1 MLTLLVALACIATPA
16 PAPAVPG
23 SPPVAFR
30 DGRLQL
36 DVRARPLGW
45 VLDEISRRASLAVIL
60 AEDLRE
66 RPVSLQLRDVPLDEG
81 LRELLKEYDVFLFYG
96 AEEKPPSSLK
106 AVWVYPRG
114 AGRGLEPT
122 PPEQWASTREIERR
136 VADRDPSVRSRA
148 VAALI
153 ERRSEGARDV
163 VLKALKDEDD
173 QVRTQALYGAVNSDL
188 QLPSAVLVE
197 ALNDSSD
204 DVRFLALEALAQS
217 PQAGEIASRALL
229 DPSPHV
235 RAKAEEILSQ
245 ISTIRR
251 H

>member
-1 MLTLLVALACIATPA
+1 MQTLLVALACIAA
-16 PAPAVPG
+16 PAPSLPG
-23 SPPVAFR
+23 APPVDFK

-45 VLDEISRRASLAVIL
+45 VLDEISRKASLAVIL

-66 RPVSLQLRDVPLDEG
+66 HLVSLQLRDVPLDEG
-81 LRELLKEYDVFLFYG
+81 LRELLKEHDVFLFYG

-114 AGRGLEPT
+114 TGRGLEPT

-136 VADRDPSVRSRA
+136 VADRDPTVRSRA
-148 VAALI
+148 VEALI
-153 ERRSEGARDV
+153 ERKRERAREV

-188 QLPSAVLVE
+188 ELPSAVLVE
-197 ALNDSSD
+197 ALNDTSA

-217 PQAGEIASRALL
+217 PQAGEMASRALH

-235 RAKAEEILSQ
+235 REKAQEILSQ
-245 ISTIRR
+245 VSVKGGIR
-251 H
+251 